1 LAVADETRND
11 DPFALPEEVV
21 EPEIPVDEEILGA
34 QEQLG
39 KTLDMA
45 RAGEDRVLAVAV
57 REDGEYLV
65 RVLFGLLRMI
75 RLHELDNNAFLKPI
89 TEFVG
94 VTARL
99 MDLLGAIN
107 LVSVEDQIY
116 INDIRIRFDERME
129 SGRALG
135 EELRRHRVGGI
146 NIHQPPTEDHVK
158 VLVHA
163 FAADPDPQAPR
174 TAVQRALRD
183 NGVDCVE
190 LFGIFR
196 FRVTGEGEVDLG
208 QSDHTAEEMA
218 DVVDRGADLV
228 DESLDNMAS
237 SRMPNPLPMRRLVTE
252 LIDSGMGAE
261 GLWDEADSISPYGT
275 HVVRVARVSLLIAD
289 GLGLPAEAKQDLGVA
304 ALFHDVGYAA
314 REGAV
319 AAAPGQE
326 AVKGYAPP
334 FERHPAAGARILLR
348 QRGFHPAKIRRVLAT
363 LEHHDDFEGGESK
376 PSLFGRI
383 LRIAED
389 FDNLIRAKGGGLTAS
404 DAIGRMMPW
413 SGLRYD
419 PDLLQIFVN
428 AMGKYPPGSMLL
440 LADNRIAVS
449 VGAARDKAH
458 FDKPIVRLVRDEM
471 GRELEE
477 EVLLDLADGI
487 GVRMVLNSR
496 PERLRR
502 AEDSSEA

>member
-1 LAVADETRND
+1 MT
-11 DPFALPEEVV
+11 
-21 EPEIPVDEEILGA
+21 
-34 QEQLG
+34 
-39 KTLDMA
+39 
-45 RAGEDRVLAVAV
+45 
-57 REDGEYLV
+57 
-65 RVLFGLLRMI
+65 

-89 TEFVG
+89 TEFVD
-94 VTARL
+94 VAARL
-99 MDLLGAIN
+99 MELLGAIN

-116 INDIRIRFDERME
+116 VNDIRIRFDERME

-146 NIHQPPTEDHVK
+146 NIHQPPTEDNVK

-174 TAVQRALRD
+174 TAVQKALSD
-183 NGVDCVE
+183 NSVDCVE

-196 FRVTGEGEVDLG
+196 FRVTGEAAQDTHTP
-208 QSDHTAEEMA
+208 DHTVEEMA

-228 DESLDNMAS
+228 DASLDNMAS
-237 SRMPNPLPMRRLVTE
+237 NRMPNPLPMRRLVTE
-252 LIDSGMGAE
+252 IIEGGLGAE

-275 HVVRVARVSLLIAD
+275 HVVRVARFALVMAD
-289 GLGLPAEAKQDLGVA
+289 GLGLPDEAKQDLGVA

-314 REGAV
+314 REGAI
-319 AAAPGQE
+319 AASPGQE
-326 AVKGYAPP
+326 AVEGYAPP
-334 FERHPAAGARILLR
+334 YERHAAAGARILLR
-348 QRGFHPAKIRRVLAT
+348 QRGFHPAKVRRVLAT
-363 LEHHDDFEGGESK
+363 LEHHDDFEGGDNK

-389 FDNLIRAKGGGLTAS
+389 FDNLIRGKGGGTTAA
-404 DAIGRMMPW
+404 DAIGRMIPW
-413 SGLRYD
+413 SGIRYD
-419 PDLLQIFVN
+419 PVIMQVFVN

-449 VGAARDKAH
+449 VGVARSRET

-471 GRELEE
+471 GRAFEE
-477 EVLLDLADGI
+477 EVLLDLAEGME
-487 GVRMVLNSR
+487 VRMVLNSR

-502 AEDSSEA
+502 AEEEAPPTD